1 MKPGALAIIGALATA
16 SCGLDLGA
24 GGGVVNTPGAV
35 GFGRLAASTKINIP
49 MNEYGPL
56 FGLALESRAEE
67 DVGVRYLGG
76 IMVGY
81 GESPQQWGKPYGFE
95 AYGEIG
101 TPLRST
107 LFHRWDLYTGLG
119 LGIPI
124 RLQPRRPLADL
135 NDTTKILSRG
145 FELVPLTRARMY
157 VDHDSGSETSRF
169 EITVGLAFRLRV
181 STDLL

>member
-1 MKPGALAIIGALATA
+1 MRWPLPFGRAWDALDRVTALRHRLQGAASIGAATMKPGALAIVGALATV

-56 FGLALESRAEE
+56 VGLAVESRAEE

-101 TPLRST
+101 TPFRST
-107 LFHRWDLYTGLG
+107 LLHHGD
-119 LGIPI
+119 
-124 RLQPRRPLADL
+124 
-135 NDTTKILSRG
+135 
-145 FELVPLTRARMY
+145 
-157 VDHDSGSETSRF
+157 
-169 EITVGLAFRLRV
+169 
-181 STDLL
+181 